1 MEARRKEILR
11 KTTVVSR
18 TPHTLVSVD
27 LQTYLQDKMSFLS
40 SLKTYFLL
48 GGSREIHLKKLQ
60 QQENVMRGRG
70 TTISH
75 KTPNLTT
82 ID

>member
-1 MEARRKEILR
+1 MNARRKEILR

-48 GGSREIHLKKLQ
+48 GGSREIH
-60 QQENVMRGRG
+60 
-70 TTISH
+70 
-75 KTPNLTT
+75 
-82 ID
+82 